1 VVEPLLP
8 LILLLIGLLVGFF
21 SSLLGLGGGVILVPI
36 LILGFGLTTHNAV
49 STSLVAVLAT
59 AASASLEYARQKR
72 IVFRLGLLTIA
83 ATIPGAFLGADI
95 SQYVSSRMLAAI
107 FSAIVICLGF
117 IMLFGQE
124 PKGGSDHP
132 NTKRLASGHLLSQL
146 ASFSLFFCVGL
157 VAGLLGIGGGILVV
171 PIYNVLLGVGIYY
184 AVATSTFT
192 IIFTSLA
199 GLLRHYTL
207 GYLLL
212 EYTLP
217 ITIGVLIG
225 AQLGPRLN
233 KMLNTQLLRRI
244 FALAIIGLSIYLLV
258 TKFLLA

>member
-59 AASASLEYARQKR
+59 AASATLEYARQKR

-124 PKGGSDHP
+124 PKGSDHP

>member
-1 VVEPLLP
+1 M
-8 LILLLIGLLVGFF
+8 
-21 SSLLGLGGGVILVPI
+21 
-36 LILGFGLTTHNAV
+36 GFGLTTHNAV

-59 AASASLEYARQKR
+59 AASATLKYVKQKR
-72 IVFRLGLLTIA
+72 IVLRLGLLTIA

-107 FSAIVICLGF
+107 FSVIVIHLGF

-132 NTKRLASGHLLSQL
+132 NTKRLASGRLLNQL

-171 PIYNVLLGVGIYY
+171 PIYNILLGVGIHY

-199 GLLRHYTL
+199 GLARHYML

-212 EYTLP
+212 KYALP

-233 KMLNTQLLRRI
+233 KVLNTQLLRRI
-244 FALAIIGLSIYLLV
+244 FAVAIIGVSVHLFI